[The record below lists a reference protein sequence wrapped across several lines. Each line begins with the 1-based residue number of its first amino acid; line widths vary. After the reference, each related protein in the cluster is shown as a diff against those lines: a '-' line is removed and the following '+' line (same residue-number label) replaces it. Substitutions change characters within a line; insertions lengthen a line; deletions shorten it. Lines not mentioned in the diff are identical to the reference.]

1 MLWIKVTNPST
12 GQAAIFKALVD
23 TGAYSCVF
31 PANVAPY
38 LGHELKSV
46 RPTTIQGVGS
56 FAIAYPHTSRVKILE
71 MLANYLPG
79 NTVLYTIQDTP
90 IDFVEGCSH
99 FLLGVNNFL
108 ANFVLTVDY
117 PRKVFSIR
125 NPKSSR

>member
-1 MLWIKVTNPST
+1 MLWIRVTNPAT

-38 LGHELKSV
+38 LGHKLKSV
-46 RPTTIQGVGS
+46 KPVTIEGVGG
-56 FAIAYPHTSRVKILE
+56 FASTYPHTSRVEILE
-71 MLANYLPG
+71 MLPNGLPG
-79 NTVLYTIQDTP
+79 QTVLYTIRDTP

-108 ANFVLTVDY
+108 ARFVLTVNY
-117 PRKVFSIR
+117 PRRVFSIR
-125 NPKSSR
+125 NPAS